1 LEKKGILL
9 AEDDF
14 QIRLLLFELLSSEG
28 YAVFQ
33 AEDGEAAIDLYTDNK
48 DSIHLLLLDL
58 GLPKRTGVEVFKTIR
73 AEKPDIKII
82 AMSGWGQRDTVNEL
96 YNEGIDHF
104 IQKPYKPAEILETVR
119 KLFSTYHKT

>member
-119 KLFSTYHKT
+119 KLFST

>member
-1 LEKKGILL
+1 
-9 AEDDF
+9 
-14 QIRLLLFELLSSEG
+14 LLSSEG
-28 YAVFQ
+28 YTVFQ
-33 AEDGEAAIDLYTDNK
+33 AEDGEAAIDLYADNK

-119 KLFSTYHKT
+119 KLFST